1 MVSVRVKLHDFR
13 EPTGRRKDGP
23 ILPGHSS
30 PFNLET
36 AVGRKKAVKDIGV
49 HGEIKKVVVT
59 LGLAQE

>member
-30 PFNLET
+30 HFNLET
-36 AVGRKKAVKDIGV
+36 AVGRKKAVKDTCFV
-49 HGEIKKVVVT
+49 HVSDEWRT
-59 LGLAQE
+59 RGLP